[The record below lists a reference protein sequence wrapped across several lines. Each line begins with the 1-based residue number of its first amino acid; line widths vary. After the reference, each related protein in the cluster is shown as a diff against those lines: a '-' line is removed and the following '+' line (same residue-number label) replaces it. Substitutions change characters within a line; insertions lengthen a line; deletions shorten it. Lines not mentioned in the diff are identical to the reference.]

1 MKTLLLCFV
10 FLSYCFLIGCDN
22 EKPLE
27 EIDPLVIE
35 PNLCDSSG
43 VLKMKL
49 YAEVWIGWDSEWKV
63 IIGDSARIADYGGW
77 VPFLCPSLPDSL
89 RQNGL
94 ELIISY
100 SDKSRVLGDQG
111 LISRAEL
118 LSIKRI
124 SDFPEEDP
132 RNEENMGTFYLKD
145 NEGKNILIDKGLVFR
160 NENEWTEFLD
170 SQPGAIPSRKVDFEK
185 YTLVAQAVRHG
196 GCAWIY
202 KRSFD
207 EIGPHEY
214 KYKIS
219 AEIYGGC
226 KVLITKF
233 HWVTVP
239 KISETDIV
247 VFEFEEKFP

>member
-1 MKTLLLCFV
+1 MKTSLLCFV
-10 FLSYCFLIGCDN
+10 FLSCCFFVGCN
-22 EKPLE
+22 YEKTLE
-27 EIDPLVIE
+27 EIDPLVTD

-43 VLKMKL
+43 VLKTKL
-49 YAEVWIGWDSEWKV
+49 YAEVWANEWKLR
-63 IIGDSARIADYGGW
+63 IGDSARLAEFGGW

-111 LISRAEL
+111 LISTAEL
-118 LSIKRI
+118 LSIKKI

-132 RNEENMGTFYLKD
+132 RNGENMSTFYLKD
-145 NEGKNILIDKGLVFR
+145 NEGKNVLIDNSLVFR
-160 NENEWTEFLD
+160 NENEWTEFLG

-185 YTLVAQAVRHG
+185 YTLVAQTVRHG
-196 GCAWIY
+196 GCAWMF

-207 EIGPHEY
+207 KIGTREY

-239 KISETDIV
+239 KISETDTV
-247 VFEFEEKFP
+247 VFEFEEKFPE

>member
-10 FLSYCFLIGCDN
+10 FLSYCFLVGCNN
-22 EKPLE
+22 EKTLE

-43 VLKMKL
+43 VLKTKL
-49 YAEVWIGWDSEWKV
+49 YAEVWVGSVSGWTVV
-63 IIGDSARIADYGGW
+63 IADSARIAEFGGW
-77 VPFLCPSLPDSL
+77 LPFLCPSLPDSL
-89 RQNGL
+89 WQNGL
-94 ELIISY
+94 ELVISY
-100 SDKSRVLGDQG
+100 LDKSRVLDDQG
-111 LISRAEL
+111 LISIAEL

-132 RNEENMGTFYLKD
+132 RNGENMSTFYLMD
-145 NEGKNILIDKGLVFR
+145 NEGKNVLIDKGLVFR
-160 NENEWTEFLD
+160 NENEWNEFLD

-196 GCAWIY
+196 GCGWIY
-202 KRSFD
+202 KRSFG

-226 KVLITKF
+226 QVLITKF